1 MPDDLRF
8 TEIEHKFVAGDDFDL
23 ARFRAAVER
32 LHPTRT
38 NALRVRDRYFL
49 TEAGRRGRFILRHRH
64 DPELHHLTLKSLAR
78 DTEVRSEVNL
88 DLGHHA
94 GDQAAAVDAFVER
107 LGVTW
112 RGVLDKD
119 LTVWYFPELE
129 IAHYRASTGARAV
142 ECVEFEATRKRS
154 LAAALRTVERYER
167 ATGFGGA
174 NRSHRSLPQILFPE
188 VAAALAGEGGEN
200 ERSENERS
208 ENERSEHERSDER
221 EG

>member
-1 MPDDLRF
+1 MPDDLRH
-8 TEIEHKFVAGDDFDL
+8 TEIEHKFVVGDDFDL
-23 ARFRAAVER
+23 AGFRAAVER

-38 NALRVRDRYFL
+38 TALRVRDRYFL

-107 LGVTW
+107 LGVIW
-112 RGVLDKD
+112 SGVLDKD
-119 LTVWYFPELE
+119 LTVWYFSDMEVV
-129 IAHYRASTGARAV
+129 HYHASTGARTV
-142 ECVEFEATRKRS
+142 ECVEFEATRKQS

-167 ATGFGGA
+167 ATGFGRA
-174 NRSHRSLPQILFPE
+174 TRSRRSLPQLLFPE
-188 VAAALAGEGGEN
+188 IAAALADAAGGN
-200 ERSENERS
+200 GKSDDQ
-208 ENERSEHERSDER
+208 EH
-221 EG
+221 

>member
-112 RGVLDKD
+112 SGVIDKD
-119 LTVWYFPELE
+119 LTVWYFPDMEV
-129 IAHYRASTGARAV
+129 AHYRASTGARAV

-154 LAAALRTVERYER
+154 LAAALHTVERYER
-167 ATGFGGA
+167 ATGFGDA
-174 NRSHRSLPQILFPE
+174 TRSRRSLPQILFPE
-188 VAAALAGEGGEN
+188 VAAALEEATGGSGG
-200 ERSENERS
+200 RD
-208 ENERSEHERSDER
+208 DEQTR
-221 EG
+221 

>member
-1 MPDDLRF
+1 MSEDLRF
-8 TEIEHKFVAGDDFDL
+8 SEIEHKFVVADDFDP
-23 ARFRAAVER
+23 AGFRAAVER

-119 LTVWYFPELE
+119 LTVWYFPDVEV
-129 IAHYRASTGARAV
+129 AHYRASTGARAV
-142 ECVEFEATRKRS
+142 ECVEFEATRKPS

-167 ATGFGGA
+167 ATGFGDA
-174 NRSHRSLPQILFPE
+174 TRSRRSLPQILFPE
-188 VAAALAGEGGEN
+188 IAAALAAAAGAKAG
-200 ERSENERS
+200 
-208 ENERSEHERSDER
+208 SDDR
-221 EG
+221 GD

>member
-8 TEIEHKFVAGDDFDL
+8 SEIEHKFVVGDDFDM
-23 ARFRAAVER
+23 ARFRAAIER

-38 NALRVRDRYFL
+38 TALRVRDRYFL

-78 DTEVRSEVNL
+78 DTEVRSEINL

-94 GDQAAAVDAFVER
+94 GDQASAVDAFVER

-119 LTVWYFPELE
+119 LTAWYFPDVEV
-129 IAHYRASTGARAV
+129 AHYRATTGARAV
-142 ECVEFEATRKRS
+142 ECVEFEATRKQS
-154 LAAALRTVERYER
+154 LAAALRAVERYER

-174 NRSHRSLPQILFPE
+174 DRAHRSLPQILFPE
-188 VAAALAGEGGEN
+188 VAAALEGEN
-200 ERSENERS
+200 ERS
-208 ENERSEHERSDER
+208 DDR
-221 EG
+221 EE

>member
-8 TEIEHKFVAGDDFDL
+8 TEIEHKFVVGDDFDL
-23 ARFRAAVER
+23 PRFRAAVER
-32 LHPTRT
+32 LRPTRIG
-38 NALRVRDRYFL
+38 ALRVRDRYFL

-78 DTEVRSEVNL
+78 DTEVRSEINL

-94 GDQAAAVDAFVER
+94 GDQAPAVDAFVER

-112 RGVLDKD
+112 KGVLDKD
-119 LTVWYFPELE
+119 LTVWYFPDMEV
-129 IAHYRASTGARAV
+129 AHYRATAGARAV
-142 ECVEFEATRKRS
+142 ECVEFEATRKDS

-174 NRSHRSLPQILFPE
+174 ARSRRSLPQILFPE
-188 VAAALAGEGGEN
+188 IAAALEDTASGPAQA
-200 ERSENERS
+200 R
-208 ENERSEHERSDER
+208 
-221 EG
+221 

>member
-1 MPDDLRF
+1 MPDDLRH
-8 TEIEHKFVAGDDFDL
+8 TEIEHKFVVGDDFDR
-23 ARFRAAVER
+23 AGFRAAVER

-49 TEAGRRGRFILRHRH
+49 TEAGRRGGFILRHRH

-78 DTEVRSEVNL
+78 DTEVRSEINL

-119 LTVWYFPELE
+119 LTVWYFPDVEV
-129 IAHYRASTGARAV
+129 AHYRASTGARAV
-142 ECVEFEATRKRS
+142 ECVEFEATRKHS
-154 LAAALRTVERYER
+154 LGAALRALERYER
-167 ATGFGGA
+167 ATGFGDA
-174 NRSHRSLPQILFPE
+174 TRSQRSLPQLLFPE
-188 VAAALAGEGGEN
+188 IAAALEEAADVSGEKG
-200 ERSENERS
+200 
-208 ENERSEHERSDER
+208 DER
-221 EG
+221 AR